1 MAQALTEGEMM
12 VWAAAYV
19 AALAGGAKTVREAI
33 TQARRAVQFLRET
46 PKKGQDPDSVMLRD
60 FLTDPED

>member
-1 MAQALTEGEMM
+1 MAQVLTEGEMM

-19 AALAGGAKTVREAI
+19 AALAGGANTREAI
-33 TQARRAVQFLRET
+33 NKARRAVQFLREI
-46 PKKGQDPDSVMLRD
+46 PKKGEDPDTRMMRD